1 MRGRVINMD
10 ISNFM
15 TWFINQVINMFTEIF
30 NTLDSFKFLGTSLL
44 GVIVTIVVLIPLLNI
59 VLTISKSTNFIGS
72 KSEQVKKSKE
82 RSNDN
87 E

>member
-15 TWFINQVINMFTEIF
+15 TWFINQVVNMFTEIF
-30 NTLDSFKFLGTSLL
+30 NILDSFKFLGTSLL

-59 VLTISKSTNFIGS
+59 VLTISKSTNFVAS
-72 KSEQVKKSKE
+72 KSEQVKRSKE

>member
-10 ISNFM
+10 ISVFM

-72 KSEQVKKSKE
+72 KSEQVKRSKE

>member
-1 MRGRVINMD
+1 MRGRVISMD

-15 TWFINQVINMFTEIF
+15 TWFINQVVNMFTELF
-30 NTLDSFKFLGTSLL
+30 NILDSFKFLGTSLL

-59 VLTISKSTNFIGS
+59 VLTISKITNFIGS
-72 KSEQVKKSKE
+72 KSEQVKRSKE